1 MNKIVKVVDNR
12 STAPRTEPFY
22 ARADKVI
29 AEWSKSSGWGL
40 AGAEAD
46 LAQFDAV
53 LPQAEAVLKDLL
65 LAERPASKQEIVKN
79 LAVLVGCFSNGSM
92 NAEIYSRTL
101 AEYVLDEKPSIGEL
115 EYACRYI
122 IRNRTSEFQPTVA
135 VVLGFLAAAKTHHN
149 SIMGQII
156 SITKRERTSY
166 VERIEW
172 HREKERQEL
181 QAAEEQRQRRLEKYG
196 KYGMDF

>member
-115 EYACRYI
+115 RIFA
-122 IRNRTSEFQPTVA
+122 VA
-135 VVLGFLAAAKTHHN
+135 HGGIPHGPSQQFLGGGLPGFDDLGVNALSPVFPN
-149 SIMGQII
+149 
-156 SITKRERTSY
+156 
-166 VERIEW
+166 
-172 HREKERQEL
+172 L
-181 QAAEEQRQRRLEKYG
+181 
-196 KYGMDF
+196 